1 MIPRAA
7 LAMSSTTL
15 SPNCS
20 AAARLSAVWRRAM
33 ASGRSTPLAIG
44 LIRAIQITPERIAG
58 LIASAA
64 AMAVAN
70 RPSSPEVPSARA
82 AEPAICDGGREGRYG
97 QHPALAEVAVG
108 IIDDSL
114 RHRQNRRKLPNF
126 QPDGHRRDTKSHR
139 QCRVADGVEQ
149 PGEFI
154 REV

>member
-1 MIPRAA
+1 MAQSDGVRKKHAVGDRTHPRNPDHAGA
-7 LAMSSTTL
+7 HRRVNRIGRRDGGCKIVL
-15 SPNCS
+15 P
-20 AAARLSAVWRRAM
+20 ARKSH
-33 ASGRSTPLAIG
+33 
-44 LIRAIQITPERIAG
+44 Q
-58 LIASAA
+58 
-64 AMAVAN
+64 
-70 RPSSPEVPSARA
+70 RA

-108 IIDDSL
+108 IVDDSL

-126 QPDGHRRDTKSHR
+126 QPDGHRRDNKSDR